1 MAAGYLDL
9 LQRELRNA
17 VPHPFPSVAVLAGTV
32 GTEGQL
38 ASTEGSF
45 YIFTGGVWR
54 RIVDEVDLAVIE
66 ARLDSS
72 AGVFKEAI
80 TSNDA
85 NPVVVAHGFMDRP
98 VVEVTG
104 PDGAVIDVDVVHGDG
119 AVSIGWRGVLP
130 VPSMVTCVGVAAGSV
145 V

>member
-9 LQRELRNA
+9 LRRELRNA

-32 GTEGQL
+32 GVEGQL

-45 YIFTGGVWR
+45 YIFTGGSWR
-54 RIVDEVDLAVIE
+54 RIVDEFDLALIA

-72 AGVFKEAI
+72 AGVFKEVI
-80 TSNDA
+80 VGNDV
-85 NPVVVAHGFMDRP
+85 NPVMVVHGFGDRP

-119 AVSIGWRGVLP
+119 VVSVGWCGVLP
-130 VPSMVTCVGVAAGSV
+130 VPSMVTCVGVAAGSGV
-145 V
+145 